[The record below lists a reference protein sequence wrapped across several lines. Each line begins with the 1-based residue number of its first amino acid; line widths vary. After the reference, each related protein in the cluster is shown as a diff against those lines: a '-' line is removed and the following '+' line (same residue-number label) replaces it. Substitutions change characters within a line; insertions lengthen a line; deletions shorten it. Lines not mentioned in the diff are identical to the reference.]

1 MANESL
7 GRTTELDLAQAEK
20 LVRAA
25 LREDHAGRDLTSE
38 ALVARRVEATG
49 EIVPN
54 TSGVVAGL
62 PVARLCF
69 QVLDEKAKF
78 HAFVRDGESVKGG
91 EQIAQVTAT
100 ARAILMGE
108 RVALN
113 FLQRLSGIAT
123 LTRQCVDVLGPGGPT
138 LLDTRKTTPL
148 LRMLEKYA
156 VCVGG
161 GKNHRSSLSE
171 TILVKDN
178 HIAVCGGVTPA
189 LKKLFRRKPQVL
201 VEVEVETVEQAKE
214 ALKFPVSGLLLDNM
228 TKRQVQEVVELAEGK
243 GVFLEVSGGVH
254 PEDFPWLRTIGVDY
268 ISMGAL
274 TMRALPLDLTL
285 EVTSCRS

>member
-1 MANESL
+1 MAGDPL
-7 GRTTELDLAQAEK
+7 GRTTELDLAKAAK
-20 LVRAA
+20 VVREA
-25 LREDHAGRDLTSE
+25 LREDHAGKDLTSE
-38 ALVARRVEATG
+38 VLVGRRVQATG
-49 EIVPN
+49 EIAAN

-62 PVARLCF
+62 DVAKLCF
-69 QVLDEKAKF
+69 QSLDDQVKF

-91 EQIAQVTAT
+91 EQIAQVTGS

-123 LTRQCVDVLGPGGPT
+123 LTRQCVDVLGPAGPT

-171 TILVKDN
+171 AILVKDN
-178 HIAVCGGVTPA
+178 HIAICGGITPA
-189 LKKLFRRKPQVL
+189 LKKLFRRQPQVL
-201 VEVEVETVEQAKE
+201 VEVEVETAAQAKE

-228 TKRQVQEVVELAEGK
+228 TKKQVQEVVELTRGK
-243 GVFLEVSGGVH
+243 GIFLEVSGGVH
-254 PEDFPWLRTIGVDY
+254 PEDLPWLRKIGVDY